1 MTAAVLTGLAL
12 VLAGCQASRAP
23 APSVP
28 PPEPVEVVE
37 PNMILALELRRCGA
51 PPCPMGTAEDL
62 RSGRTT
68 VIYDFDLMP
77 VGLDDGARGELSRR
91 LWEEPFAVEGYIEQR
106 YGFLGVQRPVE
117 VAVVTGVAG
126 PLDDWRSGRAGPR
139 RSAAGR

>member
-1 MTAAVLTGLAL
+1 MRAVLLVCVAAVALT
-12 VLAGCQASRAP
+12 GCQATRDP
-23 APSVP
+23 APRP
-28 PPEPVEVVE
+28 PPPPPVEVVE

-68 VIYDFDLMP
+68 IIYDFDLLP
-77 VGLDDGARGELSRR
+77 AGLNDRERGEVARR

-126 PLDDWRSGRAGPR
+126 PLDTWRATHPTARPR
-139 RSAAGR
+139 Q